1 MLTPVKTYLQ
11 KVQYAIAGFVLHTY
25 TKIKVVLEFKWLMI
39 EERINFSTFIFIVQS
54 VTWPAFFKAFTST
67 TKGNQ

>member
-54 VTWPAFFKAFTST
+54 VT
-67 TKGNQ
+67 